1 MLSKPQRGFFVT
13 GTDTEVGKTFVTA
26 LLARRLRKTGV
37 RVGVYKPVASG
48 CPFEEGQL
56 IAEDAVRLWEAAGR
70 PLTLSQVCPQR
81 FAAPLAPHLAA
92 KAEDKQ
98 VDAALLQQ
106 GISVWTDACDLVLV
120 EGVGGLLSPIS
131 DADLVANLASEFG
144 YPLLIVAR
152 NALGVINQ
160 TLQTLV
166 AAEHYGLPV
175 AGIVLNDV
183 HPTAG
188 DPSTESNREEINR
201 LAKVPMLGHV
211 RHVGLDG
218 PQVSD
223 REIDFIVEL
232 TRANQR

>member
-1 MLSKPQRGFFVT
+1 MT

-48 CPFEEGQL
+48 CPFEQGQL
-56 IAEDAVRLWEAAGR
+56 IAPDAARLWEAAGR
-70 PLTLSQVCPQR
+70 PLTLAQVCPQR

-92 KAEDKQ
+92 QAQEEQ
-98 VDAALLQQ
+98 VDAALLRQ

-131 DADLVANLASEFG
+131 DVDLVADLASEFG

-152 NALGVINQ
+152 NTLGVINQ

-175 AGIVLNDV
+175 AGVVLNDV
-183 HPTAG
+183 HPTAS
-188 DPSTESNREEINR
+188 DPSMESNREEINR
-201 LAKVPMLGHV
+201 LASVPVLGHV
-211 RHVGLDG
+211 RHVGPDD
-218 PQVSD
+218 PRVSD
-223 REIDFIVEL
+223 REIDFLVEI
-232 TRANQR
+232 TKANQPWRPPP